1 MRAAREEAHQLER
14 VLWVKP
20 AHVSCAGKGEGAR
33 YLAVRALNKELVPR
47 PPPSNFPIYLTT
59 CQDLHCTEC
68 RSRGG
73 TRAADIDLEDSIEK
87 LIAQLENELD
97 SIEINH
103 PKTAQNNSLEEQNN
117 SLEMQNNPYLCNS
130 TSNSGNSPVT
140 NMNSAAPFTSTPLS
154 DFRILSGNT
163 DIHSF
168 NQTQKEKCSERKEA
182 LEARDNMMT
191 SRDNVTK
198 SRDNMMTS
206 RDNVTKSRD
215 NVMKC
220 TQKKAE
226 LFPIPRTNLFVFNGK
241 VETLQNVINILYSP
255 AENFGNSLK
264 NSLNVSSGEASTRHV
279 TTSVHKH
286 GLCKTSDHPKEQ
298 AATAQALQTFP
309 SSPVHTYIDSSE
321 VPTRRSCEFTTSR
334 DSVITSRDSVTTSRD
349 SVKTSTLSD
358 GQYENLVRFLDELKI
373 VPGQESKFF
382 P

>member
-97 SIEINH
+97 SIEISH
-103 PKTAQNNSLEEQNN
+103 PKTAQNNSLEVQNN
-117 SLEMQNNPYLCNS
+117 SLEMQNNPYLILCNS

-154 DFRILSGNT
+154 DCRILSGNT

-191 SRDNVTK
+191 SRDNV
-198 SRDNMMTS
+198 R
-206 RDNVTKSRD
+206 KSRD

-264 NSLNVSSGEASTRHV
+264 NSLKVSSGEASTRHV

-298 AATAQALQTFP
+298 AATTQALQTSP
-309 SSPVHTYIDSSE
+309 SFPVHTYIDSSE

-334 DSVITSRDSVTTSRD
+334 DSVTTSRDSVTTSRD
-349 SVKTSTLSD
+349 SVMTSTLSD